1 VVSTSG
7 PGGCYLTIHCRDLET
22 LDKAH
27 REILD
32 LRALAAAPSPVPAQE
47 PGPWLIEH
55 TDGQLEKTRDRERA
69 YLARHLGH
77 AVTPLY
83 AAPVGYPADEVP
95 MPQNAEQAA
104 GMALLGEAWL
114 RAHAPERLRTPVG
127 QAEDAARWRAL
138 AASAKEELLDPRR
151 AASEVAPD
159 LRTHWVL
166 PTLICSGPVGGHM
179 TFAKS
184 VDVLRA
190 QQAVQPQ
197 PGEQR

>member
-1 VVSTSG
+1 
-7 PGGCYLTIHCRDLET
+7 
-22 LDKAH
+22 
-27 REILD
+27 
-32 LRALAAAPSPVPAQE
+32 LAAQALTQE

-55 TDGQLEKTRDRERA
+55 TDGHLEKTFDRELA

-77 AVTPLY
+77 TVTPLH
-83 AAPVGYPADEVP
+83 AAPVGQADPWPEDPTPAMLEALRTGSRKDYPSDELCRVRY
-95 MPQNAEQAA
+95 AA
-104 GMALLGEAWL
+104 L
-114 RAHAPERLRTPVG
+114 RAAVGAVAG
-127 QAEDAARWRAL
+127 QAEDVARWRAL
-138 AASAKEELLDPRR
+138 AASAKEELLDPHR

-190 QQAVQPQ
+190 RQAVQPQ
-197 PGEQR
+197 PGDAA